1 MNLIP
6 YIDTI
11 NKLNPLE
18 QRLNFNPDHWRNFD
32 YNNQLVSNDMHFIT
46 ENYSKGISRNDII
59 HYLKQGNS
67 TLLRGFLLTMVWGHG
82 FSDHGKADNRGP
94 WKVSQMLK
102 NLEHSIKI
110 LDNAKKNLLNND
122 IISAHSSFND
132 MERCRV
138 NFFSKFLYFLG
149 RANNMK
155 RYPLIFDARVAKT
168 IGQLT
173 STNPNLFSIID
184 IQPKQ
189 DPVSYNNYVT
199 EIHNIANTINV
210 ESEKIEYFLF
220 SGI

>member
-1 MNLIP
+1 
-6 YIDTI
+6 
-11 NKLNPLE
+11 
-18 QRLNFNPDHWRNFD
+18 
-32 YNNQLVSNDMHFIT
+32 
-46 ENYSKGISRNDII
+46 
-59 HYLKQGNS
+59 
-67 TLLRGFLLTMVWGHG
+67 
-82 FSDHGKADNRGP
+82 
-94 WKVSQMLK
+94 
-102 NLEHSIKI
+102 
-110 LDNAKKNLLNND
+110 
-122 IISAHSSFND
+122 

-189 DPVSYNNYVT
+189 DPESYNNYVT

-220 SGI
+220 NGI